1 MRWFLYPL
9 SCCTGGNFMQFDST
23 AQISWYMSIL
33 SGTVMVVFM
42 VVIYLVLITS
52 QDT

>member
-1 MRWFLYPL
+1 
-9 SCCTGGNFMQFDST
+9 MQFDST
-23 AQISWYMSIL
+23 AQILWYMSIL